1 MKSLYIFSN
10 KTSLLIFIQIGDN
23 ELLSEIPSNIQV
35 QIEDFTNSLQSE
47 LPE

>member
-10 KTSLLIFIQIGDN
+10 KTSLSIFIQIGDN
-23 ELLSEIPSNIQV
+23 QLLSEIPSNMQV
-35 QIEDFTNSLQSE
+35 QIEDLTNSLQSE